1 MLCLLTSALAIDVTI
16 LRPAAAGWK
25 RTQCGGATGTTDLP
39 TKWASQ
45 VSPSEPPLPEYPRPT
60 LVRSP
65 HGIFDRDKGDDTTWR
80 TLNGLWEWQPAAS
93 ATAPPPFGQTLAGS
107 ILVPFP
113 IESCLS
119 GGPLIELQLSDVLI
133 LGLLCGIFVHRLREL
148 ERESPAQRLIDGHW
162 LLL

>member
-1 MLCLLTSALAIDVTI
+1 MAGITQLDRHPPSVRATGMLCLLTSALAIDVTI

-65 HGIFDRDKGDDTTWR
+65 HGIFDRDEGDDTTWR

-93 ATAPPPFGQTLAGS
+93 ATAPPPFGICNTSIRWFWTRSSSAGR
-107 ILVPFP
+107 IAN
-113 IESCLS
+113 
-119 GGPLIELQLSDVLI
+119 
-133 LGLLCGIFVHRLREL
+133 LLFRTCRCT
-148 ERESPAQRLIDGHW
+148 
-162 LLL
+162 